1 MGWTLFYMMVILKI
15 PIIALCV
22 IVYRAIKA
30 VPAEEEQNG
39 GGGEKNPQ
47 QPLRPRGRGPHG
59 EPRPPAPGR
68 IRTGTIREPA
78 LRD

>member
-15 PIIALCV
+15 PILLLCW
-22 IVYRAIKA
+22 IVYRAIKS
-30 VPAEEEQNG
+30 VPEEEGQSG
-39 GGGEKNPQ
+39 GGGEKNPP

-59 EPRPPAPGR
+59 EPRIPAPGR
-68 IRTGTIREPA
+68 IRTAPVREPA